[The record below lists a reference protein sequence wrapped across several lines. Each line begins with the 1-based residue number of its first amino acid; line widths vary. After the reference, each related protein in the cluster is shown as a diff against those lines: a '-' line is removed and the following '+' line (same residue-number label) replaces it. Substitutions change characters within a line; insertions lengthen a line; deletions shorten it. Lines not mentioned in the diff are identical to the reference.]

1 MWKLLDHFV
10 QVMMVVGLERL
21 GDAAE
26 TLPKLIR
33 FGRKWMNELLVKF
46 STIETEKLINNLY
59 VQLEYSSW
67 KEIIPWETE
76 GAAK

>member
-1 MWKLLDHFV
+1 
-10 QVMMVVGLERL
+10 
-21 GDAAE
+21 
-26 TLPKLIR
+26 
-33 FGRKWMNELLVKF
+33 MNELLVKF